1 MGKRIRIVSTKEVVQ
16 PAESTNQ
23 GQNISSD
30 ASDEASD
37 PSVDKSLHQ
46 GAKKRVRGPTK
57 KKEIWNLAS
66 DEKVLVTF
74 NELCQPI
81 GDEGNELT
89 NFLGTLV
96 RMPQH
101 IGIHYP
107 EWRKVPKEK
116 KDDLWSIVK
125 EKFSFQS
132 DHSEKDIKEWIMSD
146 MSTKWKCWK
155 YELKKSSYDP
165 TMTINEIV
173 ASQTDD
179 RVETGQFRTLVESWF
194 TEEKQVESERKKINR
209 LKSIEPH
216 VTGTKSFARVKDEKT
231 KKNKGVSPSRGG
243 MYCITRTRKDGS
255 IVNAVAAQVVAD
267 IKAIGDSS
275 STDQE
280 TTNNSDWTNDD
291 LSKVKGPER
300 RGSVRCTGKFLV
312 RNDKRSHDPQVPL
325 LKAQVK
331 YLRQG
336 FMMFAAAV
344 QEQVPNLNLSSV
356 MNFMNMEV
364 DDLSSIHDNTT
375 GKNPSSASGTQNSH
389 FSVHDTHPNKSDAN
403 QHHTSVH
410 RKDGHDA
417 NQCPD
422 LHTFARQP
430 STLDANLAEAFQAQ
444 CHTSSP
450 DWFADIGASAH
461 MTSSFAH
468 LA

>member
-1 MGKRIRIVSTKEVVQ
+1 MTIHITSAPADLQAKIFQKPEDGARKCIVATNIAETSLTVDGIYYVIDTGYGKLKVYNPRMGMDALQVFLVSRAAADQRAGRAGRTG
-16 PAESTNQ
+16 P
-23 GQNISSD
+23 
-30 ASDEASD
+30 
-37 PSVDKSLHQ
+37 

-96 RMPQH
+96 
-101 IGIHYP
+101 
-107 EWRKVPKEK
+107 
-116 KDDLWSIVK
+116 
-125 EKFSFQS
+125 
-132 DHSEKDIKEWIMSD
+132 
-146 MSTKWKCWK
+146 
-155 YELKKSSYDP
+155 
-165 TMTINEIV
+165 
-173 ASQTDD
+173 
-179 RVETGQFRTLVESWF
+179 
-194 TEEKQVESERKKINR
+194 ESERKKINR

-216 VTGTKSFARVKDEKT
+216 VTGTKSFTRVKDEET

-356 MNFMNMEV
+356 MNFMNMEA
-364 DDLSSIHDNTT
+364 DGLSSIHDNTVD
-375 GKNPSSASGTQNSH
+375 KNPSSASGTSHHQNSH

-403 QHHTSVH
+403 HHHTSVLLV
-410 RKDGHDA
+410 KE
-417 NQCPD
+417 
-422 LHTFARQP
+422 
-430 STLDANLAEAFQAQ
+430 STVQKNALKKPGGSRH
-444 CHTSSP
+444 HTSVSTG
-450 DWFADIGASAH
+450 DKSGVHDITINKSGVDHHTSGNNSAVH
-461 MTSSFAH
+461 DSLSKSGTSYT
-468 LA
+468 